1 MSLTLSIATT
11 GLHAQTRRLDATASN
26 TANMQTKGAL
36 PDKAG
41 AIPAGAREVY
51 QPVGVAQNAQMVG
64 NTPAGTRASFTPI
77 LPAYHPEY
85 QPDSDQ
91 ANAQGLI
98 ASPNVDPARE
108 QVNLIAASRSY
119 KANASVIRTED
130 EMMKSLLNAKI

>member
-1 MSLTLSIATT
+1 MSLTLSIASS
-11 GLHAQTRRLDATASN
+11 GLLAQTKRLDATASN

-41 AIPAGAREVY
+41 AVPDGARQVY
-51 QPVGVAQNAQMVG
+51 QPIGVAQTAQMTG
-64 NTPAGTRASFTPI
+64 NTPAGTRAHYTPI
-77 LPAYHPEY
+77 TPAFHPQY
-85 QPDSDQ
+85 QPESDQ

-119 KANASVIRTED
+119 QANASVIRTED
-130 EMMKSLLNAKI
+130 EMMKSLLNAKV